1 MFNFFL
7 FACGKVVNS
16 MGIAHVK
23 AVDVHPQ
30 NGTTMFHSASHAGY
44 NPTFMPVLSV
54 HYPHFYPQALLARID
69 LLEGMF
75 SPLSTV
81 PTIKTTNLKNQER

>member
-1 MFNFFL
+1 MRSTIL
-7 FACGKVVNS
+7 SACGKAVQF

-30 NGTTMFHSASHAGY
+30 NDATMFHVAVQAVY

-54 HYPHFYPQALLARID
+54 NYPHFYPQAFLAKID
-69 LLEGMF
+69 LLEGML